1 MQGNA
6 PLTAA
11 TLGML
16 LLALPVLSQAQ
27 VTNHDTTGNLQPSR
41 QLPCT
46 ALKAITPADSP
57 GDQMAAL
64 PRCLQAGRD
73 RDAADLFTMAG
84 VFAHFDKQRVADT
97 TAHDAYSALK
107 ASVANSV
114 DEAQL
119 ARFNAALSQ
128 RMADPKAY
136 VAELCAI
143 TKAMP
148 PPSYTPTY
156 MLSHGMAAFTGK
168 GGGLV
173 AGFDPVAAWKN
184 TRQTYLKC
192 AD

>member
-6 PLTAA
+6 PLTTA
-11 TLGML
+11 LGIL
-16 LLALPVLSQAQ
+16 LLALPLLAQAQ
-27 VTNHDTTGNLQPSR
+27 VTRHDTTGNLQPSR

-46 ALKAITPADSP
+46 ALKGITPADSP
-57 GDQMAAL
+57 ADQMAAL

-97 TAHDAYSALK
+97 SAHDAYSALK
-107 ASVANSV
+107 AGVADSV

-119 ARFNAALSQ
+119 ARFNAALAE
-128 RMADPKAY
+128 RMADPQAY
-136 VAELCAI
+136 VAELCGI
-143 TKAMP
+143 TKTMA

-156 MLSHGMAAFTGK
+156 MMSHGMAAFTGK

-184 TRQTYLKC
+184 TRKTYLKC